1 MYIGDVG
8 IKMIMCDGVANSKTL
23 AGVHF
28 EDNRVS
34 HWLKIQIYFALVK
47 GGGDVH
53 DKLVREEKNADHQDD
68 SDYES

>member
-8 IKMIMCDGVANSKTL
+8 IKIIMCDGVANSKTL

-47 GGGDVH
+47 GSGGKN
-53 DKLVREEKNADHQDD
+53 DKLAREETNTDHQDD
-68 SDYES
+68 LE